1 MSEEV
6 IVFEEPVMDTSVE
19 TPKEVEIV
27 ESLEVVQ
34 DEEVEIVKP
43 LEEVPDEVVVEEEY
57 VVPTIECPPDKVPG
71 WLDEHGNPQGC
82 VDNNPTPGQ
91 PKEEPG
97 NTIPENPEI
106 AVPDQIE
113 SITTSP
119 MSSPDML
126 AETGGVDPLMA
137 GLLAVTLLFS
147 GIFLLRKG
155 RRLSDVK

>member
-6 IVFEEPVMDTSVE
+6 IVLEEPVVDAVIEVSQE
-19 TPKEVEIV
+19 T
-27 ESLEVVQ
+27 
-34 DEEVEIVKP
+34 EIVKP
-43 LEEVPDEVVVEEEY
+43 LEEEY

-106 AVPDQIE
+106 AVPDPIE

>member
-27 ESLEVVQ
+27 EPLEVVQ
-34 DEEVEIVKP
+34 DEE
-43 LEEVPDEVVVEEEY
+43 VVEEEY

-106 AVPDQIE
+106 VVPDPIE

>member
-6 IVFEEPVMDTSVE
+6 IVLEEPVVDAVIEVSQE
-19 TPKEVEIV
+19 TEIV
-27 ESLEVVQ
+27 EPLEVVQ
-34 DEEVEIVKP
+34 DEEV
-43 LEEVPDEVVVEEEY
+43 VEEEY
-57 VVPTIECPPDKVPG
+57 MVPTIECPPDKVPG

-106 AVPDQIE
+106 SVPDPIE